1 MIDEPSLFGDL
12 LALARLQWVREMAR
26 RLEGQGF
33 DDYRRS
39 DAIALRWLNRGPMPL
54 GELAGTLGV
63 TRQASRKVVDGL
75 VSRGYS
81 LIERDRHDARRLN
94 VQLTELGTLYAR
106 AVIDTIEEL
115 NAAIDQRTDPYDMAI
130 VKSVLRS
137 VSTLYGNA

>member
-1 MIDEPSLFGDL
+1 MHDEPSLFGDL
-12 LALARLQWVREMAR
+12 LALARLRWVREMAR

-39 DAIALRWLNRGPMPL
+39 DAIALRWLVRGPMPL
-54 GELAGTLGV
+54 GELASTLDV

-75 VSRGYS
+75 VSRGYA
-81 LIERDRHDARRLN
+81 LVERDRHDARRLN
-94 VQLTELGTLYAR
+94 VQLTELGALYAR

-115 NAAIDQRTDPYDMAI
+115 NAQLDRRTDPYDMAV

-137 VSTLYGNA
+137 VSTLYGND